1 MTMET
6 SNCLSPYVFSCLSPC
21 ISSYKMVQYIY
32 LYYIGVLCC
41 MIKYINDDNFNIYE
55 DYVRNHNRGHFLQSY
70 HWARFKSER
79 ISYPLLSLDDNGN
92 PRGAMLVLVHDEPI
106 LKNCLL
112 YSPRGPIA
120 DCEVAVREL
129 IDEAEKL
136 AKKHNAYMLTVDP
149 DITEEDALFK
159 YLTEAGLKVG
169 PAKDE
174 MGILQPLAV
183 FRIDIKDKS
192 DEELLSMF
200 HSKARYS
207 VRASLKT
214 GAVCRIGTRDELP
227 AFQKLL
233 VETAARDHFT
243 ARGLKYFNNMF
254 DTLPEEDC
262 KLFVVEYEGEII
274 AGSVLIVHGDK
285 SWHLYG
291 ASSDAYRDKLPNFL
305 MQWEMIRYS
314 ISRGCRY
321 YDMRGV
327 AGEKDKTKPLEGLFR
342 FKKRFGGE
350 LVTFVGRLDI
360 IYKPFTKK
368 MLDTARGAKKVAR
381 KILGR

>member
-1 MTMET
+1 
-6 SNCLSPYVFSCLSPC
+6 
-21 ISSYKMVQYIY
+21 
-32 LYYIGVLCC
+32 
-41 MIKYINDDNFNIYE
+41 MIKYIDNDNFSIYE
-55 DYVRNHNRGHFLQSY
+55 EYVRKHHRGHFLQSF
-70 HWARFKSER
+70 HWARFKAER
-79 ISYPLLSLDDNGN
+79 TSYPLLSLDDDGK
-92 PRGAMLVLVHDEPI
+92 PRGAMLILVHEEPI
-106 LKNCLL
+106 LKTCIL

-120 DCEVAVREL
+120 DNKYAVREL
-129 IDEAEKL
+129 ICEAGKI

-149 DITEEDALFK
+149 DITVSDDLFTHLTDAGF
-159 YLTEAGLKVG
+159 KVG
-169 PAKDE
+169 APKDE

-192 DEELLSMF
+192 DDELLAMF

-214 GAVCRIGTRDELP
+214 GAVCRIGTKDELP

-233 VETAARDHFT
+233 VETAARDNFT
-243 ARGLKYFNNMF
+243 ARGIRYFENMF
-254 DTLPEEDC
+254 NTLPEDDC

-285 SWHLYG
+285 AWHLYG

-350 LVTFVGRLDI
+350 LITFVGRLDI
-360 IYKPFTKK
+360 IYKPFIKK
-368 MLDTARGAKKVAR
+368 TLDTARRAKKIAR

>member
-1 MTMET
+1 
-6 SNCLSPYVFSCLSPC
+6 
-21 ISSYKMVQYIY
+21 
-32 LYYIGVLCC
+32 
-41 MIKYINDDNFNIYE
+41 MIKYITDENFSIYE
-55 DYVRNHNRGHFLQSY
+55 EYVRNHHRGHFLQSY

-79 ISYPLLSLDDNGN
+79 VPYPLLSLDDNGN
-92 PRGAMLVLVHDEPI
+92 PRGAMLILVHDEPI
-106 LKNCLL
+106 LKTCIL

-120 DCEVAVREL
+120 DSDDAVREL
-129 IDEAEKL
+129 IGEAEVI

-149 DITEEDALFK
+149 DTTESDELFK
-159 YLTEAGLKVG
+159 YLTDAGLKVG

-183 FRIDIKDKS
+183 FRIDIKDKTD
-192 DEELLSMF
+192 DELMAMF

-207 VRASLKT
+207 VRASLKS
-214 GAVCRIGTRDELP
+214 GAVCRIGTIDELP

-233 VETAARDHFT
+233 VETAARDNFT
-243 ARGLKYFNNMF
+243 PRGIKYFENMF
-254 DTLPEEDC
+254 SSLPSEDC

-291 ASSDAYRDKLPNFL
+291 ASSDAHRDKLPNFL

-314 ISRGCRY
+314 VTRGCRY

-350 LVTFVGRLDI
+350 LISFVGRLDL
-360 IYKPFTKK
+360 IYKPGTKRI
-368 MLDTARGAKKVAR
+368 LDAARKAKKLSR